1 MEAQV
6 SELPPIDG
14 ALLKKLRKNRGWNQT
29 QMAEFLGCS
38 QGRVS
43 RFELGAD
50 IGKPYRKLL
59 LSLIMQPPQGKSQV
73 SA

>member
-1 MEAQV
+1 V

-14 ALLKKLRKNRGWNQT
+14 ALLKKLRINRGWSQL
-29 QMAEFLGCS
+29 QMADFLGCS

-43 RFELGAD
+43 KFETGAD

-59 LSLIMQPPQGKSQV
+59 LSLILAPPQGKAALPGV
-73 SA
+73 PA

>member
-1 MEAQV
+1 M

-14 ALLKKLRKNRGWNQT
+14 ALLRTLRKNRGWSQH
-29 QMAEFLGCS
+29 QMADYLGCS

-43 RFELGAD
+43 KFETGAE

-59 LSLIMQPPQGKSQV
+59 LSLILAPPPGKQFFPQV